1 VVRRTPA
8 KSRNRHCPQCG
19 TRAKDTWLQA
29 RLAQVLD
36 VPYAHRVFTLPHS
49 LNALCGAHPR
59 WVIDTL
65 FACVAQTL
73 NEFAAN
79 PRWLGGQPAFTLVL
93 HTWGQELQRHVHV
106 HAVIACGGL
115 AANHDNSKGEDKDEA
130 HWVQPKRSPQF
141 LFPVTALSTV
151 FRGKFMAA
159 LQAAHEQ
166 GGIANDPQRATLDW
180 AKRHHALYR
189 FAWVVYAKTPL
200 GGPAQVLE
208 YLARYTHRT
217 AISNER
223 IVKIGADQVVFKVRA
238 DDKGG
243 KRLVKFD
250 GVEFVRRFL
259 LQAWTAAPGGNS
271 QGLQDVGATGGADSD
286 HAAKHGAAMTAQ
298 NVWIGGFFGVAGLH
312 RQGESC
318 AQWRTRL
325 VLGVSLPRVAPAYCR
340 ENETL
345 RQRFLAKR
353 LNVAPVPELQTYN
366 PL

>member
-1 VVRRTPA
+1 MVRRTPA
-8 KSRNRHCPQCG
+8 KCRNRHCPQCG
-19 TRAKDTWLQA
+19 TRAKDVWLQA

-49 LNALCGAHPR
+49 LNALYGAHPR

-73 NEFAAN
+73 KEFAAN

-166 GGIANDPQRATLDW
+166 GG
-180 AKRHHALYR
+180 
-189 FAWVVYAKTPL
+189 
-200 GGPAQVLE
+200 
-208 YLARYTHRT
+208 
-217 AISNER
+217 
-223 IVKIGADQVVFKVRA
+223 
-238 DDKGG
+238 

-271 QGLQDVGATGGADSD
+271 QGLQDVGATGGADGD
-286 HAAKHGAAMTAQ
+286 RAAKHGAAMTAQ
-298 NVWIGGFFGVAGLH
+298 NVWIGGCFGVAGLH

-318 AQWRTRL
+318 AQWRARL
-325 VLGVSLPRVAPAYCR
+325 VSWVTPPSVAPAYCR